1 MFGND
6 VALLLGM
13 IERGEKEER
22 KRADEEKT
30 FFNGGFGEVLEVY
43 SVQPAFV
50 F

>member
-13 IERGEKEER
+13 IERGGEKEGR

-30 FFNGGFGEVLEVY
+30 FLNGGF
-43 SVQPAFV
+43 
-50 F
+50 